1 MNIYNLLNVRN
12 DISKIDL
19 KKAYKKSLLKYHP
32 DKN

>member
-1 MNIYNLLNVRN
+1 MSIYSILNVDV